1 MAGDREHIEK
11 SLYFLLSFTV
21 NLNVLL
27 KSSLS
32 KIKNFVE
39 NTYEKTNSVQGE
51 KYIDF
56 HPGIFKKNFNLS

>member
-1 MAGDREHIEK
+1 MLTVEKALHGWGQRAYGK

-39 NTYEKTNSVQGE
+39 NTYEKTNSVTQ
-51 KYIDF
+51 YR
-56 HPGIFKKNFNLS
+56 KKNI